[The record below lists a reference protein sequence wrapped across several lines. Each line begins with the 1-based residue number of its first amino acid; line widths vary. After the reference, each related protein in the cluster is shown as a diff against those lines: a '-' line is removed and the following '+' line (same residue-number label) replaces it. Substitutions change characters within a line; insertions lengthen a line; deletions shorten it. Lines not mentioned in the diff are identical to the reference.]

1 MARDALRALLVGAVL
16 VLLAFDADAQRGRG
30 GRKKRA
36 GAAAPTSPK
45 AGGGEALPPLTIP
58 GLPAPGGAK
67 KDGSDRPSTA
77 PGAKAGAKAAPKKDE
92 PFDPMQA
99 ADQVTAAADHGAVRA
114 ETDVRL
120 LREHFG
126 VCDLDGNG
134 WLSLRETEVTLSLA
148 RDEYR
153 RADANQDGRLDPAEF
168 EGQQELMLAR
178 LGARAPAAPPESE
191 GEAAPARELP
201 ADPLLVP
208 PEPGAPTPRKPGGR
222 RATRPESDFATLLL
236 RPIDLLRRYD
246 VDRSKGIG
254 VSELDKL
261 FSEIGLMLSPE
272 MVVAQMDPNAS
283 GELTV
288 RELTPLAWL
297 ASQNLPESLRPD
309 QAPARSEGAPALAD
323 ETPLPAKAVRT
334 HFDLL
339 DAGHDAFID
348 EADLRTLQ
356 KNVRLEVRLR
366 TVLSALD
373 TDGDG
378 RLSEAEFRGSM
389 RRRVN

>member
-1 MARDALRALLVGAVL
+1 MARDALRVLLVGAVL
-16 VLLAFDADAQRGRG
+16 VLLAFDADAQRGGGRG
-30 GRKKRA
+30 GRKRGA
-36 GAAAPTSPK
+36 AAAAPTSPK

-58 GLPAPGGAK
+58 GMPAAGGAK
-67 KDGSDRPSTA
+67 KDGPDRPSA
-77 PGAKAGAKAAPKKDE
+77 GPAAKATPKKDE
-92 PFDPMQA
+92 PFDPMEA
-99 ADQVTAAADHGAVRA
+99 ADLVTAAADHGAVRA
-114 ETDVRL
+114 EADVRL

-126 VCDLDGNG
+126 MCDLDGNG
-134 WLSLRETEVTLSLA
+134 WLSLRETEVTLSLV

-178 LGARAPAAPPESE
+178 LGARAPAAPSAS
-191 GEAAPARELP
+191 EAAPARELP

-208 PEPGAPTPRKPGGR
+208 PEPGAPAARKPGGR

-246 VDRSKGIG
+246 LDRSKGIG

-261 FSEIGLMLSPE
+261 FSEIGLALSPE
-272 MVVAQMDPNAS
+272 LVVAQMDPNTS

-309 QAPARSEGAPALAD
+309 TAPAQPEGARALAD
-323 ETPLPAKAVRT
+323 EVPLPAQAVRT

-339 DAGHDAFID
+339 DAGRDAFID